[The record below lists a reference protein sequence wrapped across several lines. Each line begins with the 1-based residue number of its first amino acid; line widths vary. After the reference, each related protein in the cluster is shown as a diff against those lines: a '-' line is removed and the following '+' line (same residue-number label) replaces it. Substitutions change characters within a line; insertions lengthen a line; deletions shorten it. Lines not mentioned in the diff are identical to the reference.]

1 MKKFIKKWIL
11 PISAS
16 LLGIS
21 VVATGI
27 YNNVDHKNTLASV
40 NLNNSRKTRTEI
52 EQTNPI
58 LSNSKTD
65 VKQATK
71 NGFLT
76 KDNNTIYLSSFLGD
90 LVWSYDVANS
100 AFFTNNGLT
109 GATISEMNITY
120 SNNDNIVGVVGKLSS
135 ETNGISS
142 FYFQL
147 NLEDG
152 TPYFPNKNSN
162 VPEVEKYKNYFLTN
176 KNGLDSL
183 ANKAFMDENGTV
195 FIVNDNASLGEQKA
209 NGVGGNVSV
218 LNSRNLSIS
227 NVAIDDT
234 LTTSSSNNV
243 LKSIIEVEKGVYA
256 LTTVDNNTNP
266 TKIQMNLINN
276 SFSLIGT
283 QSENVYT
290 LNGVDISNVVWNIG
304 ALNSDANGDKNLI
317 LPIIGTNSKLVKF
330 EYKNKNITSNTQ
342 LDVGN
347 KQIDYIDYD
356 ELNGDVYFT
365 SNDGLNKCSL
375 KSSSNA
381 ATPMLISGNENAKN
395 AKLAIFYTNSN
406 TSSSTNLLLS
416 KDKNLKGLKNIQSS
430 SGETDLINVE
440 KPQIKDFKEQS
451 IELKYNEKLAG
462 DLNND
467 DVKKLL
473 SISNVSTDNYKAEL
487 VQLNGEPYAD
497 ETQSIH
503 FNVDNING
511 FIEFRFKLSIKNWW
525 SDNSFYTRLL
535 PAYKLDGFRKCNDM
549 IFQLVTIP
557 SIDKSKYEEQQKLLS
572 TQYATDFTAK
582 QILDNFIH
590 QGNGVGITESDINIY
605 KINEDGTEEGKKDT
619 SKQINVKEDINKG
632 LITIEYT
639 IKKNEGS
646 TSIGNSNI
654 RGSADFKTSKK
665 LDDYKQISADVW
677 KLQSLKTQ
685 KSILDLT
692 TADLIDSLS
701 LSSGYSQKVSQWTWT
716 SLHQNG
722 SAEWIQDVVNGNLNG
737 TLTYKK
743 DANVPDKVLDSHL
756 SVSFSST
763 DYGRP
768 NIENGSGFLSLAD
781 KFGMFSETET
791 TTNPFFEVDEKL
803 ANSWS
808 VSKSVDEIK
817 NEFGNEMSKFIKTK
831 NPWVDTSKLEWKIDE
846 TKSTPNKVH
855 MVVKL
860 SPNTQTNILLS
871 DGSHLT
877 LTNEWVNA
885 LKNNSKSAK
894 LFEPIEFEL
903 GASLAVFEWKND
915 IGSNQ
920 TFTNASTTQ
929 ADLGVNKLSGIL
941 PSNYV
946 NSYSKQDGIGYLE
959 FQEKTNLLK
968 LTNGS
973 YIETPTK
980 NIKNS
985 TISTNENTT
994 KQENNISQFVVKNID
1009 LVPDDETGTVTA
1021 NYTLYYPQLNTYRVA
1036 SLNLRGF
1043 ISVNDI
1049 IAFWMVIIVV
1059 AAIVLFAIWLALH
1072 IIKKEKKKNTVFSTK
1087 QFYKNFKK
1095 VKEVK

>member
-1 MKKFIKKWIL
+1 MNMKKFIKKWIL

-100 AFFTNNGLT
+100 EFFTNNGLT

-135 ETNGISS
+135 EISGISS

-152 TPYFPNKNSN
+152 TPYFPNRNSN
-162 VPEVEKYKNYFLTN
+162 VPETEKYKNYFITN
-176 KNGLDSL
+176 KNGLDSS

-195 FIVNDNASLGEQKA
+195 FIVNDNASLVGQNA
-209 NGVGGNVSV
+209 NGVSGNVSV

-234 LTTSSSNNV
+234 LISNISNNV
-243 LKSIIEVEKGVYA
+243 LKSIVEVEKGVYA

-283 QSENVYT
+283 QSGNFYNFNDV
-290 LNGVDISNVVWNIG
+290 NISNVVWNVG
-304 ALNSDANGDKNLI
+304 VLNSPNNNGDKDLI
-317 LPIIGTNSKLVKF
+317 LPIIGNSGKLVKF
-330 EYKNKNITSNTQ
+330 EYRSKNITNNSDITI
-342 LDVGN
+342 N

-356 ELNGDVYFT
+356 QINGDVYFT
-365 SNDGLNKCSL
+365 SNDGLNKYSL
-375 KSSSNA
+375 KNAGSMATIISSDSN
-381 ATPMLISGNENAKN
+381 SKN
-395 AKLAIFYTNSN
+395 AKLAIFNTTDNTNS
-406 TSSSTNLLLS
+406 TTNLLLS
-416 KDKNLKGLKNIQSS
+416 KNKTLKGIKNVQNS
-430 SGETDLINVE
+430 SGETTLIDVV
-440 KPQIKDFKEQS
+440 KPEIKDFKEQANT
-451 IELKYNEKLAG
+451 LKYNEKLAG

-473 SISNVSTDNYKAEL
+473 SISNVSTENYKAEL
-487 VQLNGEPYAD
+487 VQLNGDPYTD
-497 ETQSIH
+497 ETQTVH

-511 FIEFRFKLSIKNWW
+511 FIEFRFKLEIKNWW
-525 SDNSFYTRLL
+525 TDNSFYTRLL
-535 PAYKLDGFRKCNDM
+535 PAYKLDGFRKYNEM
-549 IFQLVTIP
+549 TFQLVTIP
-557 SIDKSKYEEQQKLLS
+557 SINKTKYEEQQKLLS
-572 TQYATDFTAK
+572 NQYATDFTSK
-582 QILDNFIH
+582 QIFDYFIE
-590 QGNGVGITESDINIY
+590 QGSGVGISESDINIY
-605 KINEDGTEEGKKDT
+605 KIDENGNEIGKKDDN
-619 SKQINVKEDINKG
+619 KQINVKEDINKG
-632 LITIEYT
+632 LISIEYI

-665 LDDYKQISADVW
+665 LDDYKQISADAW

-692 TADLIDSLS
+692 TADLIETLYLS
-701 LSSGYSQKVSQWTWT
+701 NGYSQKVSQWTWT
-716 SLHQNG
+716 PSHQNG

-737 TLTYKK
+737 TLTYKR
-743 DANVPDKVLDSHL
+743 DSNVPDKVVDSHL
-756 SVSFSST
+756 SVRFSST
-763 DYGRP
+763 DYGQQ
-768 NIENGSGFLSLAD
+768 NVASGLGFLSLAD

-846 TKSTPNKVH
+846 AKSTPNKVH

-1072 IIKKEKKKNTVFSTK
+1072 IIKKEKKKIQYFQQSSSTK
-1087 QFYKNFKK
+1087 TLKK
-1095 VKEVK
+1095 LKK